1 MHHSKNISETVFVG
15 LSFQFANEL
24 SNLERDKKLN
34 KIIVSP
40 SNLQWLKTSSARENQ
55 ENFNAVYMS
64 KRIRIPLDLH
74 WLALSLCL
82 LPLEYNLP
90 SRWSASQLWQEYQR
104 CFCGVSHLYLLV
116 CLLYR
121 SVYHSSL
128 ILKRCTLCWEF
139 HIEVLSD

>member
-55 ENFNAVYMS
+55 ENFNAVHMS
-64 KRIRIPLDLH
+64 KRIRFPWIYID
-74 WLALSLCL
+74 
-82 LPLEYNLP
+82 
-90 SRWSASQLWQEYQR
+90 
-104 CFCGVSHLYLLV
+104 
-116 CLLYR
+116 
-121 SVYHSSL
+121 
-128 ILKRCTLCWEF
+128 
-139 HIEVLSD
+139 